1 MSRQFEK
8 IIDKLIRLDQLIRM
22 RATGTPRDLA
32 RRLDV
37 SESTLY
43 QYLALM
49 KRILKAPIKY
59 DKTTKSYFYETVGYL
74 NVGFGLSK
82 AAARPPELP
91 DSNRGRAAINAAE
104 IELRRKTKN

>member
-59 DKTTKSYFYETVGYL
+59 DKTIKSYFYESVGYL
-74 NVGFGLSK
+74 NFGFDPSRNKSG
-82 AAARPPELP
+82 AYEVP
-91 DSNRGRAAINAAE
+91 DKTAKHSQAKLEGDRFERE
-104 IELRRKTKN
+104 IKK